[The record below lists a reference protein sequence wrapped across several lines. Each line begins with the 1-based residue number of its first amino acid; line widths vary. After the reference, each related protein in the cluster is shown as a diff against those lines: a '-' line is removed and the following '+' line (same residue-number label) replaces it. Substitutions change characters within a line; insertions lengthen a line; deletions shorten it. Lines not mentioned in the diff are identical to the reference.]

1 LTGGR
6 SRISP
11 FVILGGKA
19 AETTPPSLI
28 VSVAWR
34 RPNKQE
40 VKMDLYDV
48 IILGAGPAG
57 LSAAIYLARAQYR
70 VLVIEKGILGGQ
82 ITITSEVVNYPG
94 VLKTDG
100 KELTHEMYLQAESFG
115 AEFLKGEIVNVDLAS
130 DKKRI
135 DLKDGRSHSAILTQL
150 LSMILNKRDSRD
162 RSKNEKQSKKDFG
175 DGIITLDMQKHPLY
189 NITL

>member
-1 LTGGR
+1 
-6 SRISP
+6 
-11 FVILGGKA
+11 
-19 AETTPPSLI
+19 
-28 VSVAWR
+28 
-34 RPNKQE
+34 
-40 VKMDLYDV
+40 MDLYDV